1 MAIVVDIVDESVLWN
16 SLPERAAIA
25 ERMIATAA
33 QLADADIPANAE
45 ASLLFCD
52 DARIREL
59 NRDWRGFDKPTNVLS
74 FPSIFEAGDAIF
86 LGDIAIA
93 FETVARE
100 ATENDISIADHT
112 AHLVTHGFLHLRGRN
127 GSGRAKDPCHA
138 RYCGSLCD
146 RTPVPVGDMSDESA
160 SGAEQKPERPSLV
173 SRIRALFGIDEQS
186 VREGLEEALDES
198 SADAELSAHERTML
212 RNVLRLHDVRVKDVM
227 IPRADIVGVSIERTL
242 GEVLALFRAA
252 EHSRLPVYG
261 ETLDDPRGMIHIRD
275 FVDYLAEA
283 STTNGKKE
291 TPPRGFGDI
300 DFSATLGSISKIRPV
315 LFVPGS
321 MPALDLLVKM
331 QSSRTH
337 LALVI
342 DEYGATD

>member
-112 AHLVTHGFLHLRGRN
+112 AHLVTHGFLHLLGY
-127 GSGRAKDPCHA
+127 DH
-138 RYCGSLCD
+138 
-146 RTPVPVGDMSDESA
+146 EI
-160 SGAEQKPERPSLV
+160 ER
-173 SRIRALFGIDEQS
+173 
-186 VREGLEEALDES
+186 
-198 SADAELSAHERTML
+198 DAEEMEAVERKILATQGIADPYVTEPLSR
-212 RNVLRLHDVRVKDVM
+212 
-227 IPRADIVGVSIERTL
+227 S
-242 GEVLALFRAA
+242 
-252 EHSRLPVYG
+252 
-261 ETLDDPRGMIHIRD
+261 ET
-275 FVDYLAEA
+275 
-283 STTNGKKE
+283 
-291 TPPRGFGDI
+291 
-300 DFSATLGSISKIRPV
+300 
-315 LFVPGS
+315 
-321 MPALDLLVKM
+321 
-331 QSSRTH
+331 
-337 LALVI
+337 
-342 DEYGATD
+342 

>member
-1 MAIVVDIVDESVLWN
+1 
-16 SLPERAAIA
+16 
-25 ERMIATAA
+25 
-33 QLADADIPANAE
+33 
-45 ASLLFCD
+45 
-52 DARIREL
+52 
-59 NRDWRGFDKPTNVLS
+59 
-74 FPSIFEAGDAIF
+74 
-86 LGDIAIA
+86 
-93 FETVARE
+93 
-100 ATENDISIADHT
+100 
-112 AHLVTHGFLHLRGRN
+112 
-127 GSGRAKDPCHA
+127 
-138 RYCGSLCD
+138 
-146 RTPVPVGDMSDESA
+146 MSDESA

-337 LALVI
+337 MALVI
-342 DEYGATD
+342 DEYGGTDGLASLEDIVEVIVGDIGDEHDEAPPPPIAAAPDGSFTVDARTPLGDIQFALGHSFEAAEEADEIETIGGLVAVVAGRVPARNEIIKLDEAIECRVLDADPRRLKKLLLRRRSPIASGLDSRERA